1 MPMHEA
7 LGTSSGRTGGGAAIA
22 FTFCHA
28 GGGTNCVVDGDTF
41 YLAGEKIRI
50 ADIDAPETHD
60 YRCAEEL
67 ERGQAATRRLQDLLS
82 SGAVRLASIDRDR
95 DAYGRKLR
103 TVEVNGA
110 GVGEALVG
118 EGLARWYAGG
128 RRGWC

>member
-1 MPMHEA
+1 M
-7 LGTSSGRTGGGAAIA
+7 
-22 FTFCHA
+22 
-28 GGGTNCVVDGDTF
+28 VDGDTF